1 MFSDTCPFKGVH
13 VCVAITNWHDRSCG
27 EQHEKIIQVQRE
39 KIISVQPAKNAMWL
53 RAQRVE
59 AVYSAGGGEAGLA
72 KPMVKRRVPELAE
85 TIIATLHGLE
95 IADPVAEAVAALIRQ
110 RCERARSSFRD

>member
-1 MFSDTCPFKGVH
+1 
-13 VCVAITNWHDRSCG
+13 
-27 EQHEKIIQVQRE
+27 
-39 KIISVQPAKNAMWL
+39 MWL

-85 TIIATLHGLE
+85 TIVATLPELE
-95 IADPVAEAVAALIRQ
+95 IADPFAEAVAAVIRQ
-110 RCERARSSFRD
+110 RCERAMDSFRR